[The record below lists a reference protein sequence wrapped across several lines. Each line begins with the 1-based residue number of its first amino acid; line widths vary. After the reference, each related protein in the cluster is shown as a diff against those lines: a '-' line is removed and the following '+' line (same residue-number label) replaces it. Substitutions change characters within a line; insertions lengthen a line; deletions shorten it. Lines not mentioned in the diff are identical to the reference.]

1 MRALLTTNP
10 KGLAVLLSTTVY
22 MPSSFIFNRQ
32 SSRIRL
38 KCDSWLRLKFT
49 HKIF

>member
-1 MRALLTTNP
+1 MRALLTTDP
-10 KGLAVLLSTTVY
+10 KGLAVLLSTTCHLL
-22 MPSSFIFNRQ
+22 SFLIH
-32 SSRIRL
+32 SRREYDS